1 MLQAERDRQ
10 TAAPPAM
17 NGERQAEMLAEAKLL
32 RQHKGRLETRMKILE
47 DHNKQLEA
55 QLRRLRHLLEQVGPI
70 HHSSYAMP
78 HHHLFS
84 RKYECREI
92 VTKSGEV

>member
-10 TAAPPAM
+10 AAPPTM
-17 NGERQAEMLAEAKLL
+17 NGDRQAEMLAEAKLL

-55 QLRRLRHLLEQVGPI
+55 QLRRLRHLLEQVGHCDRVSILARMIESTLPLLNTDKLKDERAI
-70 HHSSYAMP
+70 
-78 HHHLFS
+78 
-84 RKYECREI
+84 I
-92 VTKSGEV
+92 